1 MLPKMTTGN
10 WIFWGVMVWLGV
22 NFLWLG
28 LLESY
33 IPQYVGAI
41 VATLAAAAVIRYGPR
56 PDSGEDDEE

>member
-1 MLPKMTTGN
+1 
-10 WIFWGVMVWLGV
+10 MVWLGV